1 MNTLNKIVKTK
12 LYHHVADV
20 PDDIWDKI
28 ESRMPEKKNEFR
40 VIWVLFAFFALFLSG
55 IMTYGYFNNDEIKE
69 SLESSLVKSNEIV
82 NTASGFIHEDKKAA
96 VVDTKVKLFQS
107 KKRVVK
113 SGTSNLKT
121 KDLTAQWSE
130 NVKTTA
136 VEQVTEVASNNTVIQ
151 PVLEV
156 QKIENIL
163 SNKTLKNYY
172 KIVIPNIK
180 LSSQQIP

>member
-1 MNTLNKIVKTK
+1 M
-12 LYHHVADV
+12 
-20 PDDIWDKI
+20 
-28 ESRMPEKKNEFR
+28 
-40 VIWVLFAFFALFLSG
+40 
-55 IMTYGYFNNDEIKE
+55 
-69 SLESSLVKSNEIV
+69 
-82 NTASGFIHEDKKAA
+82 
-96 VVDTKVKLFQS
+96 
-107 KKRVVK
+107 
-113 SGTSNLKT
+113 KT

>member
-1 MNTLNKIVKTK
+1 MR
-12 LYHHVADV
+12 H
-20 PDDIWDKI
+20 
-28 ESRMPEKKNEFR
+28 
-40 VIWVLFAFFALFLSG
+40 
-55 IMTYGYFNNDEIKE
+55 
-69 SLESSLVKSNEIV
+69 
-82 NTASGFIHEDKKAA
+82 
-96 VVDTKVKLFQS
+96 
-107 KKRVVK
+107 
-113 SGTSNLKT
+113 LKT

-136 VEQVTEVASNNTVIQ
+136 VEQVTEVASNNTVKQ

-180 LSSQQIP
+180 LSSQ